1 MWFYRPALWRILK
14 IDLAAPGR
22 LAQKAIYST
31 SHNPPPTD
39 EMAGNISEE
48 EEEVA
53 KVMEALLVAV
63 VNGDAATA
71 LDRDLESNADPPK
84 QARVEGAVSACD
96 RQMFAEYK
104 HTLGGSAPLDTYLE
118 RLRLFFHHTL
128 NAHVNGLTGS
138 GVDEAGFALHASR
151 GAAQAACKVAAGIGD
166 EEFKRLFY
174 SVDRV
179 HAYT

>member
-1 MWFYRPALWRILK
+1 
-14 IDLAAPGR
+14 
-22 LAQKAIYST
+22 
-31 SHNPPPTD
+31 
-39 EMAGNISEE
+39 MAGNISEYE
-48 EEEVA
+48 EEAA
-53 KVMEALLVAV
+53 KVVEALLVAV
-63 VNGDAATA
+63 VNGDATAA

-118 RLRLFFHHTL
+118 RLRLFFHYTL

-138 GVDEAGFALHASR
+138 GVDEAGFALYASR

>member
-1 MWFYRPALWRILK
+1 
-14 IDLAAPGR
+14 
-22 LAQKAIYST
+22 
-31 SHNPPPTD
+31 
-39 EMAGNISEE
+39 MAGKCFEHDEE
-48 EEEVA
+48 AA
-53 KVMEALLVAV
+53 K
-63 VNGDAATA
+63 GT
-71 LDRDLESNADPPK
+71 
-84 QARVEGAVSACD
+84 GSAYD
-96 RQMFAEYK
+96 RQMERFLSCNAKMFAEYK

-151 GAAQAACKVAAGIGD
+151 GAAQAACKDAAGIGD